1 MTEWDVI
8 LKGRRGTETVR
19 VAAAT
24 SEAAAMLAC
33 RPGVFVSCITPVAR
47 TFVTPKQR
55 KG

>member
-8 LKGRRGTETVR
+8 LSGRAGTKTVR
-19 VAAAT
+19 VAAAS

-33 RPGVFVSCITPVAR
+33 HPGVYVSCITPVAR

-55 KG
+55 RV

>member
-8 LKGRRGTETVR
+8 LRGRAGTETVR
-19 VAAAT
+19 VAAAS

-33 RPGVFVSCITPVAR
+33 RPGVYVSCITPVAR
-47 TFVTPKQR
+47 TFATPKR